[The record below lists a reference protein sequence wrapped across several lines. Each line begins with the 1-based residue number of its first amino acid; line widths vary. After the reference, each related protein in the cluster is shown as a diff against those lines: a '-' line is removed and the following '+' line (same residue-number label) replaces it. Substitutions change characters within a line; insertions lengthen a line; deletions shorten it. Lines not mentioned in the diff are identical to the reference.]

1 MNRALTTAS
10 SGASAAVIVTWA
22 WNAMVIEPA
31 ITPEVAAV
39 IGSFLAPIADI
50 AVAARDRIVRATAGE
65 PPPNETG

>member
-10 SGASAAVIVTWA
+10 SGASAAVLVTWA
-22 WNAMVIEPA
+22 WNALVIDPA

-39 IGSFLAPIADI
+39 MGSFLAPIADI

-65 PPPNETG
+65 HPSDATG